1 MLYLSQNRLTSLKGL
16 EYFPKV
22 VTLSVSHNP
31 LTRLDVLN
39 WLKKTKGILKHASF
53 VGTPMTKLPNYRAHV
68 ISRLPWLATLDG
80 EVIDEGQRVS
90 AALII
95 EKERSLMTILIH
107 NDCLNHKLVNNI
119 CFIHGK
125 SVSVEPSLGAFGSA
139 RGAEEGLVWRSS
151 LL

>member
-16 EYFPKV
+16 EHFPRV

-39 WLKKTKGILKHASF
+39 CLKKTNGVLKHASF

-80 EVIDEGQRVS
+80 EVIDEEQRAS
-90 AALII
+90 AALVI
-95 EKERSLMTILIH
+95 EKERSLMAILIH
-107 NDCLNHKLVNNI
+107 NDCLIHKLVNNI
-119 CFIHGK
+119 GFIRVK
-125 SVSVEPSLGAFGSA
+125 SVVSRDVSWSFWGCIWS
-139 RGAEEGLVWRSS
+139 
-151 LL
+151 